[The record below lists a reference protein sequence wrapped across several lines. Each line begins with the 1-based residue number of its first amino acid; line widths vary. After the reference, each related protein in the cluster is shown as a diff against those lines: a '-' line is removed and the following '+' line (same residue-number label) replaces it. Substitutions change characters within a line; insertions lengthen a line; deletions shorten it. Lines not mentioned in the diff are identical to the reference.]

1 MRGITEPEGNRMS
14 LLPDAVC
21 WHEGMQLLPQHFQLQ
36 GLRAEALAAH
46 LAQTCNP
53 WFWGVNRVEF
63 DPSALSGGLVRV
75 LHLQATMPDGLPVN
89 LQAGVGPMLELD
101 VGEAVNATDDA
112 TVTVYLAISPLWRAG
127 QLLPLKG
134 RLQSM
139 LGEALPDLS
148 SGEYPESITVWRP
161 NPRLCTQLNRADS
174 ICLPLL
180 RIRKE
185 GGGFLALPY
194 TPPSPCLLPESVLG
208 RRVAGLCARTREKC
222 MFLAG
227 RLRQAQQAGNQE
239 DALEIRRQLTALWAR
254 LPEVEGTLN
263 SRLATPQGLYGQ
275 LLGLAG
281 AWSALDPLAGVPAFA
296 PLDFLELQRGY
307 EALLQWL
314 EHTLEL
320 IRAGYRSLVF
330 ERSEQMFSLQLPDD
344 NPSQR
349 LVIGLRMPN
358 GVTDQAASE
367 WLRGAIIASAPH
379 IALLGRQRMSGL
391 AHQAMSRNEQVAYSV
406 GDDTRLF
413 VVTAEGS
420 WFDGRL
426 PLVIAAPAS
435 KLASSPWQVVLFVAQ
450 ASETA

>member
-1 MRGITEPEGNRMS
+1 MS

-36 GLRAEALAAH
+36 GLRAEALVAH
-46 LAQTCNP
+46 LAQACNP

-63 DPSALSGGLVRV
+63 DPSALSGGRVRV
-75 LHLQATMPDGLPVN
+75 LQLQATLPDGLPVN
-89 LQAGVGPMLELD
+89 IQAGVGPMLELD
-101 VGEAVNATDDA
+101 VGEAVNAADDA

-134 RLQSM
+134 RLQSVV
-139 LGEALPDLS
+139 GEALPDLT

-161 NPRLCTQLNRADS
+161 NPRLCTQLNKADS

-180 RIRKE
+180 KIRKE
-185 GGGFLALPY
+185 GGGFHALPY
-194 TPPSPCLLPESVLG
+194 TPPTPCLLPESVLG
-208 RRVAGLCARTREKC
+208 RRVAGLCARAREKC

-227 RLRQAQQAGNQE
+227 RLRQAQQAGNQD

-263 SRLATPQGLYGQ
+263 NRLATPQGLYGQ
-275 LLGLAG
+275 LLGMAG

-307 EALLQWL
+307 EVVLDWL
-314 EHTLEL
+314 EKTLEL
-320 IRAGYRSLVF
+320 IRAGYRSLNF
-330 ERSEQMFSLQLPDD
+330 DRSEQMFTIQLPDD
-344 NPSQR
+344 QPSQR

-358 GVTDQAASE
+358 GASEQAASE

-391 AHQAMSRNEQVAYSV
+391 SHQVMSRNEQVAYSV

-420 WFDGRL
+420 WFDGQL

-435 KLASSPWQVVLFVAQ
+435 KPASSPWQVVLFVAQ
-450 ASETA
+450 ANEEA